1 MVLPSIYGRWRNSAE
16 PADILSLPDAGA
28 YPSVQ
33 VQLSG
38 CADEGFC
45 RHGAEFGRQAMP
57 EQDAHGRTQAGQVR
71 PTRLNT
77 RELLELAAS
86 LLSAAEA
93 GDTSVGGRLGSL
105 PEELLRVIDDLPP
118 DSEDRSSAFRFLDIE
133 QASET
138 VTILIRPNDRD
149 QGWS

>member
-1 MVLPSIYGRWRNSAE
+1 
-16 PADILSLPDAGA
+16 
-28 YPSVQ
+28 
-33 VQLSG
+33 
-38 CADEGFC
+38 
-45 RHGAEFGRQAMP
+45 MP

-105 PEELLRVIDDLPP
+105 PEELLRVINDLPSE
-118 DSEDRSSAFRFLDIE
+118 SEDRSSAFRFLDIE